1 MSDTTRGSLL
11 MLKLIIKNKG
21 KTLQEIPL
29 QLNKEYLIGRGKD
42 NQIVLPEQ
50 PGISRKH
57 LSLSI
62 GEDNQGIVKNLSQ
75 IQELILEG
83 EETQEGVVPLGGSFQ
98 IKDFHFTLLEEKKS
112 LVTVQ
117 KPEEENAISEEPPP
131 GYKTESQIDE
141 INNAKKELEPFQE
154 SSISSSVP
162 ELASG
167 DDKTRI
173 MNVGEEEQKLLIC
186 LKVSYDDDTPRDIFK
201 LEDQSEW
208 VFGRDESADIIVDNP
223 NISREHFKISKDK
236 GLYYIQDLKSSNGTI
251 LNDKELSPGK
261 TYLIQSGDIIYIMDI
276 DIVFEI
282 KNLSLEKKLTGL
294 KAPPPPPVPSTPHT
308 PSGLPIQMPAGGGS
322 PPVPYLPPP
331 LPADLPGVI
340 METPEEAENLSGF
353 QKNKKRIMIYGVL
366 FTIVFVFF
374 FSNKEKESDPSQEE
388 LAPQTGN
395 LAGLTPQQAQIVKDT
410 YQVAQQLYS
419 KGKFEYCKSEI
430 KKVHEYTDSYQ
441 DSKKLEIACMQAA
454 ENKRRQHDLELKR
467 KKAEETEQFI
477 QKITSKCAAEFDR
490 FKLKY
495 ELVDCLNPAIEL
507 APADSRI
514 HTLTE
519 RFDAIELEKE
529 ENRQRRAERK
539 RFIGSIKKKYTYA
552 KSLYTRGQ
560 VLKSMSA
567 YQHFINIS
575 NHKELK
581 ETRETARRELAN
593 IKKNFNDT
601 NSRLNSKCEGQFN
614 NQSFQKAYYTCKKAS
629 EKIPVPHNKRTLDF
643 MDKARQKLEVRM
655 RPIYEEASLNESVG
669 NVSIAKEYWNKILSQ
684 DVNTGLYYKRAQ
696 EKLSKY

>member
-1 MSDTTRGSLL
+1 
-11 MLKLIIKNKG
+11 MLKLIIKHKG
-21 KTLQEIPL
+21 KILQETSL
-29 QLNKEYLIGRGKD
+29 ELNKEYLIGRGKD
-42 NQIVLPEQ
+42 NQIILPEQ

-57 LSLSI
+57 LSLSV
-62 GEDNQGIVKNLSQ
+62 GEDDQWIVKNLSQ
-75 IQELILEG
+75 TQELILEG
-83 EETQEGVVPLGGSFQ
+83 EEKQEGTVPIGGSFQ
-98 IKDFHFTLLEEKKS
+98 IRDFHFTLIDEKKS
-112 LVTVQ
+112 LVTTQ
-117 KPEEENAISEEPPP
+117 QPEEENLATEEPPP
-131 GYKTESQIDE
+131 GYKTESQIDK
-141 INNAKKELEPFQE
+141 INNTKKELDHFPE
-154 SSISSSVP
+154 SSLSSSVP
-162 ELASG
+162 ELVSG

-173 MNVGEEEQKLLIC
+173 MNIGDDKQKLLTC

-223 NISREHFKISKDK
+223 NISREHFKITQDK
-236 GLYYIQDLKSSNGTI
+236 GFYYIQDLKSSNGTI

-261 TYLIQSGDIIYIMDI
+261 TYPIQSGDVIYIMDI

-282 KNLSLEKKLTGL
+282 KNLSLEKKLAGL
-294 KAPPPPPVPSTPHT
+294 KAPPPPVPVPSATNTPF
-308 PSGLPIQMPAGGGS
+308 GLVPIQTPPGGAP

-340 METPEEAENLSGF
+340 METPEEAENLSVF
-353 QKNKKRIMIYGVL
+353 QKNKKRLIIYGVL
-366 FTIVFVFF
+366 MIVLFF
-374 FSNKEKESDPSQEE
+374 FVNKEKQKEKEPPEE
-388 LAPQTGN
+388 MAPQAGS
-395 LAGLTPQQAQIVKDT
+395 LAGLTPQQTQIVKDT

-454 ENKRRQHDLELKR
+454 ENKKRKHDLELK
-467 KKAEETEQFI
+467 KQKAKETEEFI
-477 QKITSKCAAEFDR
+477 QKITSKCAKEFER
-490 FKLKY
+490 FRLKY

-529 ENRQRRAERK
+529 EKKQRRAERK
-539 RFIGSIKKKYTYA
+539 RFIGSIRNKYNYA
-552 KSLYTRGQ
+552 KSLYKRGQ

-581 ETRETARRELAN
+581 ETRETAKRELAS

-601 NSRLNSKCEGQFN
+601 NNRLNRKCEGQFN
-614 NQSFQKAYYTCKKAS
+614 SQSFQKAYYTCKKAS
-629 EKIPVPHNKRTLDF
+629 EKIPESHNKKALAF
-643 MDKARQKLEVRM
+643 MEKARQKLEVKM

-669 NVSIAKEYWNKILSQ
+669 NVSAAKEDWNKILSQ
-684 DVNTGLYYKRAQ
+684 DVDTGLYYNRAK
-696 EKLSKY
+696 EKLNKY